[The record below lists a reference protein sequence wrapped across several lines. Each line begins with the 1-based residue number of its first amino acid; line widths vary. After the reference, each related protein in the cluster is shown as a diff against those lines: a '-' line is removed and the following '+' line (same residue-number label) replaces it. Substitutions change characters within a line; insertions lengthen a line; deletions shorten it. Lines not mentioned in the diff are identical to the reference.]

1 MNDPTDNRKPHEHLS
16 DAIGLLNEGRV
27 WVRVNPDFAEDLIDA
42 ALRNLVA
49 IQQEP
54 INDNH

>member
-1 MNDPTDNRKPHEHLS
+1 MNDPTDNRKPHERLS

-27 WVRVNPDFAEDLIDA
+27 WVRTNPDFAEDLIDA

-49 IQQEP
+49 IQQESSH
-54 INDNH
+54 DNH